1 METRIIIDDPD
12 YSGGA
17 TVRVEPE
24 LEILEKAARVS
35 STPMQPSQVY
45 ALAALN
51 ALRDFTRDP
60 DSVKLPQMRGPMR
73 GIALRTST
81 VRSVT
86 IRLYDRADGGV
97 VCDSDPKFS
106 SLLAMVAGGSELSQ
120 VHRYAMVALGR
131 IYQVNRDSRAKSN

>member
-1 METRIIIDDPD
+1 VETKLIIDDPD
-12 YSGGA
+12 FSGGA

-35 STPMQPSQVY
+35 ATPMQPSQVY

-51 ALRDFTRDP
+51 ALRDFTSDP
-60 DSVKLPQMRGPMR
+60 DSVKLPKMMGPMK
-73 GIALRTST
+73 GIAQ
-81 VRSVT
+81 RSLPVHRVT
-86 IRLYDRADGGV
+86 IRLYDRVDGGV

-106 SLLAMVAGGSELSQ
+106 TLLAMFAGGSELSQ

-131 IYQVNRDSRAKSN
+131 IYQASRDSRG

>member
-1 METRIIIDDPD
+1 VQTKLIIDDPD
-12 YSGGA
+12 FSGGA

-35 STPMQPSQVY
+35 ATPLAPSQVY

-60 DSVKLPQMRGPMR
+60 ESVKLPKMRGPMK
-73 GIALRTST
+73 GLAH
-81 VRSVT
+81 RSLPVHRVT
-86 IRLYDRADGGV
+86 ISLYDRADGGV

-106 SLLAMVAGGSELSQ
+106 TLLAMVAGGSELSQ
-120 VHRYAMVALGR
+120 VHRHAMVALGR
-131 IYQVNRDSRAKSN
+131 IYQVSRDSKG